1 MFQTLLDR
9 FDPIPVKIPRDSETV
24 PDMSYTPREIL
35 SKFSRGEK
43 VPLGFNGLYDSE
55 DESDHLGDHDPS
67 VFEED
72 PTRDPNFDQGE
83 YVEQMH
89 ALRERQSE
97 RAHGSNGKKVST
109 SERLSETRGVEPQS
123 DATSGETTSGEV
135 KPSSSG
141 QKASE

>member
-67 VFEED
+67 VFEVRISCRIFFE
-72 PTRDPNFDQGE
+72 N
-83 YVEQMH
+83 
-89 ALRERQSE
+89 
-97 RAHGSNGKKVST
+97 
-109 SERLSETRGVEPQS
+109 
-123 DATSGETTSGEV
+123 
-135 KPSSSG
+135 
-141 QKASE
+141 

>member
-9 FDPIPVKIPRDSETV
+9 FDPIPVVIPRGSITV

-55 DESDHLGDHDPS
+55 DDSDHLGDHDPS

-97 RAHGSNGKKVST
+97 RAQRSNGKNVPT
-109 SERLSETRGVEPQS
+109 SQRKASAEESSDSSE
-123 DATSGETTSGEV
+123 ATMRETTSGEV
-135 KPSSSG
+135 EHSSSG
-141 QKASE
+141 Q